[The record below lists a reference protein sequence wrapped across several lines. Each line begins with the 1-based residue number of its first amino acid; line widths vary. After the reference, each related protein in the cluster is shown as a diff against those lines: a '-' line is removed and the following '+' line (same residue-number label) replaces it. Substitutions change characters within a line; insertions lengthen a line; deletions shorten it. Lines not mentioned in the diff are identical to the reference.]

1 MGRAIIAIKYLL
13 CTLCLLN
20 IKIFIT
26 PEGECV
32 EIRANNSVY
41 PCTDF
46 IKIDTGCWDENQ
58 ETQLCGASWEQIEEG

>member
-1 MGRAIIAIKYLL
+1 MSRALIALKYFL

-32 EIRANNSVY
+32 EIRENDNIY
-41 PCTDF
+41 PCTDY
-46 IKIDTGCWDENQ
+46 IKQDTGCWDEEGNT
-58 ETQLCGASWEQIEEG
+58 ELCGASWEQVEEG